1 MSIRPLLIYNFGFAA
16 IFLLI
21 GSLSVYAFDMVQP
34 SALAVP
40 QPLDT
45 GARQMLGDEQDLER
59 RRTHALFYFALAQD
73 LRLARLSDTHRFFY
87 DVRFLSYVVAGMF
100 AVGGLLVLGV
110 LRRLAKQTLPV
121 R

>member
-1 MSIRPLLIYNFGFAA
+1 MSI
-16 IFLLI
+16 
-21 GSLSVYAFDMVQP
+21 DMVQP

-45 GARQMLGDEQDLER
+45 GAR
-59 RRTHALFYFALAQD
+59 
-73 LRLARLSDTHRFFY
+73 
-87 DVRFLSYVVAGMF
+87 RFLSYVVGAMF

-110 LRRLAKQTLPV
+110 LRRLAKQNPPV